1 MWIRAVFAAVLL
13 VLVNFVAGDAF
24 AQRDRDRDRDRG
36 RSDWELLGSQTVG
49 FRVDRD
55 VIQVGR
61 REGRF
66 SRIALEVRDNDVFFM
81 DLKVVFM
88 NNEVQDIPVRALVRP
103 GERSRPLDLMGGG
116 RLIRQIELVYRAR
129 PGFGGRAVVN
139 VYGEHARGGGGPG
152 PGAGA
157 WPGGGSDRWDELGC
171 KKVGFLIDRDVIPV
185 GRQEGRFRAIR
196 LRVED
201 NRVHMMD
208 LRVVYTNGAPDDIAV
223 REEIRAGGQTR
234 PLDLRGERR
243 AIRQIEMVYRSQPSL
258 RGMATV
264 CVDGLQ

>member
-1 MWIRAVFAAVLL
+1 MSVRAVFAAVLL
-13 VLVNFVAGDAF
+13 VLVNFVASDAF

-66 SRIALEVRDNDVFFM
+66 SRIALEVRENDVFFI

-88 NNEVQDIPVRALVRP
+88 NGEVQDVPVRALVRP
-103 GERSRPLDLMGGG
+103 GQRSRPLDLQGGD

-139 VYGEHARGGGGPG
+139 VYGEHARVGGGPG
-152 PGAGA
+152 P
-157 WPGGGSDRWDELGC
+157 WPGGGGGPDRWDELGC
-171 KKVGFLIDRDVIPV
+171 KKVGFLIDRDVVPV
-185 GRQEGRFRAIR
+185 GREEGRFRAIR
-196 LRVED
+196 LRVHG

-208 LRVVYTNGAPDDIAV
+208 LRVVYANGEPDDIPV
-223 REEIRAGGQTR
+223 REDIRAGGQTR

-243 AIRQIEMVYRSQPSL
+243 SIRQIEMVYRSQPNF
-258 RGMATV
+258 RGLATV
-264 CVDGLQ
+264 CVDGLH